1 MRNRESFF
9 RESILN
15 TLFRGAAWAQTFMR
29 PGGGTIP
36 PGVTLYNQLGTA
48 TTTTD
53 SSGNIV
59 PAHNI
64 SANIDPATALTI

>member
-1 MRNRESFF
+1 MNLFF
-9 RESILN
+9 AKASSTL
-15 TLFRGAAWAQTFMR
+15 LFRGAAWAQTFMR